1 MRRRV
6 YMEIHREDHK
16 NDALG
21 LVFLGAL
28 EPQRCLE
35 LLKTYLGPHAKVK
48 HAEVDDAVLRA
59 EADVREYAEESQ
71 NLVRM
76 ARDMMRAG
84 RMKGA
89 LGQFEE
95 ALRLSPWNAQALKGV
110 GRLYYRSRQREE
122 ARYYLTRAREVAP
135 DDCDVLRLLA
145 EIALHDERPLAARAY
160 LEQLLAMDPG
170 DKRARTTL
178 ARLLP
183 EDAREIRETIQSSE
197 PVVARPFEEPT
208 ASDGGNEPPSEEPD
222 PRSS

>member
-6 YMEIHREDHK
+6 YLEIHREDHK

-28 EPQRCLE
+28 EPERCLE
-35 LLKTYLGPHAKVK
+35 LLKNYLGPHAKLKQV
-48 HAEVDDAVLRA
+48 EVDDSVLRV
-59 EADVREYAEESQ
+59 EADVREFAEESQ

-95 ALRLSPWNAQALKGV
+95 ALRLSPLNEHALKGL
-110 GRLYYRSRQREE
+110 GRLYYRSRQRDE

-145 EIALHDERPLAARAY
+145 EIALHDERPLAAREY
-160 LEQLLAMDPG
+160 LELLLQMDPN
-170 DKRARTTL
+170 DKRARTAH
-178 ARLLP
+178 ARLMP
-183 EDAREIRETIQSSE
+183 EDARRIRETIAE
-197 PVVARPFEEPT
+197 
-208 ASDGGNEPPSEEPD
+208 DPPSELRTTQLADDDQPVKEEGEP
-222 PRSS
+222 PLT

>member
-35 LLKTYLGPHAKVK
+35 LLKTYLGPHARLK

-59 EADVREYAEESQ
+59 EADVREFAEESQ

-76 ARDMMRAG
+76 ARDMMRKG

-89 LGQFEE
+89 LGQLEE

-145 EIALHDERPLAARAY
+145 EIALHDDRPLAAREY
-160 LEQLLAMDPG
+160 LEKLLEMDPG
-170 DKRARTTL
+170 DKRARVL
-178 ARLLP
+178 LMRLMP
-183 EDAREIRETIQSSE
+183 EDAREIRETIQ
-197 PVVARPFEEPT
+197 
-208 ASDGGNEPPSEEPD
+208 ASDLPAPEVVDPAEAEPASTEEEPD
-222 PRSS
+222 PLQG